1 MATLPDG
8 VVMMAVTPSNFEDI
22 IKASTGHPFEEAYT
36 EERLRAIRAEAIAK
50 NNIAFVCF
58 FDDSMWVREEQPA
71 RAVHDT
77 GDWRGDR

>member
-8 VVMMAVTPSNFEDI
+8 VHAIAVTPVNFDDI

-36 EERLRAIRAEAIAK
+36 EEKLREIRSQARA
-50 NNIAFVCF
+50 NNAVAYVCF
-58 FDDSMWVREEQPA
+58 MDDTMWHKEEPIG